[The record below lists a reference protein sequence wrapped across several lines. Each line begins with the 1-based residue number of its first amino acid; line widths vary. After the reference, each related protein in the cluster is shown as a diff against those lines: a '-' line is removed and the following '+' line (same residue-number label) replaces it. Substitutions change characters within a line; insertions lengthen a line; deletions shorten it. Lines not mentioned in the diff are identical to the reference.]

1 MIVQHNMVAAN
12 NNRLLNSNVKIGMS
26 STEKLA
32 SGYRINRAADDA
44 AGLSISE
51 EMRSQIR
58 GLNQGSLNSAQG
70 ENFLQVADGALNEVH
85 NMLHRIREL
94 AIQASNDTNVAADR
108 EAIDIEVQAIKDE
121 IDKIGAET
129 EYNTIP
135 VFRGEMTQYK
145 TFVPSATGLFFQL
158 MGSDVSNT
166 GYMEEPLTGSY
177 LASIPHTDS
186 TMNTSAGAKPY
197 VGVHLDFSNL
207 IDKNN
212 QIQNLVGTEFY
223 VNCCTKCCPCKVTF
237 TDGNGITKKGSSVS
251 GLEVSVGIHDK
262 FGNQY
267 SSAADF
273 CQAFVDAGTFLHHVE
288 IAHDGGTLY
297 FFDTDNNA
305 WSDASKKQAYF
316 CDIPGSSSTTID
328 NVSVGLWI
336 QTGANALQGF
346 EIYTGDLS
354 TAVLNIPTS
363 NCLTRENAQDTLE
376 RIDFSIEY
384 VSSLRSKIGAQ
395 YNRLEHAIAVDDLS
409 SENLQNA
416 ESKIRDVDMAKEMV
430 KYSANQI
437 LIQAEQSMLA
447 QANQATQGILQILR

>member
-12 NNRLLNSNVKIGMS
+12 NSRLLNNNVKIGIS

-70 ENFLQVADGALNEVH
+70 ENFLQIADGALNEVH

-94 AIQASNDTNVAADR
+94 AVQASNDTNVAADR

-135 VFRGEMTQYK
+135 VFRGEK
-145 TFVPSATGLFFQL
+145 THHKKFIPSVSGTFFQL

-177 LASIPHTDS
+177 LDSIPHTDK
-186 TMNTSAGAKPY
+186 TINTSATAEPY

-207 IDKNN
+207 IDNN
-212 QIQNLVGTEFY
+212 KQIQKLVGTEFY
-223 VNCCTKCCPCKVTF
+223 VNCCTNCCPCKFTF
-237 TDGNGITKKGSSVS
+237 TDGNGITKKWNSGN
-251 GLEVSVGIHDK
+251 GLEVSVGINDK

-267 SSAADF
+267 TSAADF
-273 CQAFVDAGTFLHHVE
+273 CKAFVDAGTFRSHVE
-288 IAHDGGTLY
+288 AACDGGTLY
-297 FFDTDNNA
+297 FFDTDNNK
-305 WSDASKKQAYF
+305 WSDASKKLAYF
-316 CDIPGSSSTTID
+316 CDVPAPFPPSID
-328 NVSVGLWI
+328 YVSGGLWI

-354 TAVLNIPTS
+354 TDVLNIPTS
-363 NCLTRENAQDTLE
+363 NCLTRKNAQDTLE

-395 YNRLEHAIAVDDLS
+395 YNRLEHAIAIDDLS